1 MDLDELVDR
10 LSAENL
16 FGYQPHGEEMSIRD
30 FDLSQTMLID
40 FSKPTFWVAF
50 VSFMF
55 APIYWNIVARFEYHT
70 GVITK
75 IFCGAKYLA
84 CYLLALSIFTLQ
96 LERDY
101 MFSTALEDQLTFTEA
116 ANPLNQMFCYF
127 LFSIGTLFVLSS
139 FWRLGITGT
148 YLGDYFGILMK
159 EKVTGFPF
167 NTLDNPMY
175 VGSVI
180 NLVAASLWK
189 GSPTGLLL
197 AFWAHIVYYV
207 VVKYFEGF
215 VFFK

>member
-70 GVITK
+70 GGITK

-101 MFSTALEDQLTFTEA
+101 MYDSFILIYFY
-116 ANPLNQMFCYF
+116 FFF
-127 LFSIGTLFVLSS
+127 LFSYYQVFNCFRRS
-139 FWRLGITGT
+139 T
-148 YLGDYFGILMK
+148 YFY
-159 EKVTGFPF
+159 
-167 NTLDNPMY
+167 
-175 VGSVI
+175 
-180 NLVAASLWK
+180 
-189 GSPTGLLL
+189 
-197 AFWAHIVYYV
+197 
-207 VVKYFEGF
+207 
-215 VFFK
+215 